1 MSALRITNR
10 SDFFTSVKISFI
22 SILSMLVLIRYFII
36 IVNLALSQINI
47 IHSFIHSFTE
57 GGGSLCI
64 SLWGLGT
71 TRSLLAKTNPQNKV
85 SHKHSIFL
93 AVFPLV

>member
-71 TRSLLAKTNPQNKV
+71 TRSVLAKQIHRTKFLTN
-85 SHKHSIFL
+85 IRF
-93 AVFPLV
+93 F